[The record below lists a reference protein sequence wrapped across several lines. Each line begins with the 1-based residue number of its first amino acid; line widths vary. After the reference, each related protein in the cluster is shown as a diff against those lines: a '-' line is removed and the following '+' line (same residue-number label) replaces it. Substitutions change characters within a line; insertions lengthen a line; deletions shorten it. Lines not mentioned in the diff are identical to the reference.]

1 MSKRKNLDELL
12 AKKWLESQGYSNIE
26 EPEKDSPDYVP
37 DYVVDGNF
45 AVEVRRLNRS
55 IQVNGQTKGEESS
68 RIPLSKT
75 IERILSNIDP
85 PSNEQSWIVNCEY
98 DFSKPLPK
106 NKVVK
111 KQIHEALQP
120 LTQPYDATL
129 IPQLKKKYPDC
140 DKHADEPGSLN
151 DYDLRL
157 CLSCGICL
165 ELCKISAPPA
175 RFLLQHVSDGE
186 GVAVLSEL
194 ESNIN
199 AAIQEKT
206 QKIRGHEDKLWWLI
220 LIDHICYVP
229 YSGLDQTELE
239 NLRTRIRVEK
249 PWSRIVIVSLWYPE
263 FWWSI

>member
-1 MSKRKNLDELL
+1 MDKLRE
-12 AKKWLESQGYSNIE
+12 KK
-26 EPEKDSPDYVP
+26 
-37 DYVVDGNF
+37 
-45 AVEVRRLNRS
+45 
-55 IQVNGQTKGEESS
+55 SS
-68 RIPLSKT
+68 RIPLSKA
-75 IERILSNIDP
+75 IERILSNIVP

-106 NKVVK
+106 ENVVK

-129 IPQLKKKYPDC
+129 IHQLRKKYPDC

-165 ELCKISAPPA
+165 ELYEFAPPP
-175 RFLLQHVSDGE
+175 RFLLKYVSDGE
-186 GVAVLSEL
+186 GGSVFGL
-194 ESNIN
+194 ESYIN

-206 QKIRGHEDKLWWLI
+206 QKIRGHENKFDRWWLI
-220 LIDHICYVP
+220 LIDHIGYVP
-229 YSGLDQTELE
+229 NSGLDQTELE
-239 NLRTRIRVEK
+239 NLRTSIRVEK
-249 PWSRIVIVSLWYPE
+249 PWSQIVIVSYCYPE